1 MIHQNTLSQT
11 LEELKE
17 KGYVHDFNL
26 LENELES
33 KALNRKFDPDT
44 FIVHDVYR
52 FEGMSNPDDS
62 SVIYAVETDEG
73 IKGTLVDSYGTYGG
87 FLSEEMV
94 DKLQFD
100 RT

>member
-11 LEELKE
+11 LRDLKK
-17 KGYVHDFNL
+17 KGYKHDFNL

-33 KALNRKFDPDT
+33 KSLNMQYAPDKF
-44 FIVHDVYR
+44 IIHKVYR
-52 FEGMSNPDDS
+52 FEGMSDPGDNAI
-62 SVIYAVETDEG
+62 IYAVETNNG

-94 DKLQFD
+94 RKLKYD
-100 RT
+100 R